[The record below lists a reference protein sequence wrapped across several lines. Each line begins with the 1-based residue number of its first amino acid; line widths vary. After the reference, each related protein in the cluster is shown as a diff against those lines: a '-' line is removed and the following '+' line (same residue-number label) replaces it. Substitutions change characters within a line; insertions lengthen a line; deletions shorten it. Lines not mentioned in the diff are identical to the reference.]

1 MQRNSIFQSSLNQQQ
16 QHHQHQQ
23 QSNLQD
29 DFNSNFKVI
38 SYTNNE

>member
-1 MQRNSIFQSSLNQQQ
+1 MQRNSIFQSSLNQQ

>member
-16 QHHQHQQ
+16 HQHQQ
-23 QSNLQD
+23 QSNTNLQD
-29 DFNSNFKVI
+29 DYNSNFKVI